1 MREPC
6 VADARLPRMR
16 TTFLLAMMVG
26 LLAAC
31 AAGAGGS
38 PASSLLASPP
48 SDGTAAAQL
57 VLATNSR
64 FAGIEKRDPAGI
76 GQASWYDVAPR
87 ADGWTVTVRI
97 GWGDCPS
104 GCIHQHRWTFT
115 VSSAGAVTATGQSG
129 DPLPPN
135 GEVTGKVT
143 AGPVCPVER
152 VPPDPSC
159 APRPVAGAL
168 LIVQTTAGREVARTT
183 SATDGTFHLNLAPG
197 GYRLVPQPVAGYMG
211 VAPSV
216 DFRVDA
222 GEPTPALEVSYDTG
236 IR

>member
-6 VADARLPRMR
+6 VADARLPPMR
-16 TTFLLAMMVG
+16 TTLLLVMLAG
-26 LLAAC
+26 LLTAC
-31 AAGAGGS
+31 GAGVGGS
-38 PASSLLASPP
+38 PAPSLLASPP
-48 SDGTAAAQL
+48 GDAAAAAQL
-57 VLATNSR
+57 VLATKPR
-64 FAGIEKRDPAGI
+64 FAGIEKRDPARI

-87 ADGWTVTVRI
+87 TDGWTVTVGI

-115 VSSAGAVTATGQSG
+115 VSSAGAVSATGQSG
-129 DPLPPN
+129 DPLPPS
-135 GEVTGKVT
+135 GEVTGKVS

-159 APRPVAGAL
+159 APRPVAGAV

-183 SATDGTFHLNLAPG
+183 SAADGSFHLNLVPG
-197 GYRLVPQPVAGYMG
+197 LYRLVPQPVAGYMG

-222 GEPTPALEVSYDTG
+222 GVPTPALEVSYDTG